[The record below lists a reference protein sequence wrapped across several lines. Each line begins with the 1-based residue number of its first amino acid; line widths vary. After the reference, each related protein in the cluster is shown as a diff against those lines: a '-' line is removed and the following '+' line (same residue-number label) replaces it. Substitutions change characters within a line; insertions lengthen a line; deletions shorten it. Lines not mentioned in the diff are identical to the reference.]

1 MVAVQ
6 VTTDVRYAEAT
17 ALLQEF
23 VHREIPGKG
32 PRKLVQPDDDLVRSG
47 ILDSL
52 AFVKLLAFI
61 EETFGVRFE
70 DDELNPENF
79 RTIGAIC
86 SRLHSR

>member
-1 MVAVQ
+1 MVATQ
-6 VTTDVRYAEAT
+6 TTADLREAQIT
-17 ALLQEF
+17 AMLQEF

-47 ILDSL
+47 LLDSL

-61 EETFGVRFE
+61 DDSFGVQFD
-70 DDELNPENF
+70 DDELNPDNF

-86 SRLHSR
+86 SRLLSR

>member
-1 MVAVQ
+1 MVAAHA
-6 VTTDVRYAEAT
+6 TMDARLAELT

-32 PRKLVQPDDDLVRSG
+32 PQKLIQPHDDLVRSG

-61 EETFGVRFE
+61 EETCGVRFE
-70 DDELNPENF
+70 DDELDPENF
-79 RTIGAIC
+79 RTISAIC
-86 SRLHSR
+86 NRLISR